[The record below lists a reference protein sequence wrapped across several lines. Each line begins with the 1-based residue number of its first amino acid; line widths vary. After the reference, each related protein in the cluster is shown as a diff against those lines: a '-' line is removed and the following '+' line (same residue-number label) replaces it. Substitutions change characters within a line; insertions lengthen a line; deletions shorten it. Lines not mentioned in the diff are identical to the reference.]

1 LGWLG
6 LDDTDSLE
14 GGCTTEVLHQ
24 LIQQLPPNVVVGQ
37 ARLVRLWPFAKR
49 RTRGNAAVA
58 VELTTEDESE
68 LIDWLDNHWNKNV
81 LPLAGRVQSSD
92 HNEREQHPS
101 DPGMVW
107 FSKSVTNQSLYHRG
121 LTQEITIDE
130 LPIADASWGGHG
142 CIGATL
148 AVHWPAE
155 TVTYEAIA
163 WRKKECSGLRKL
175 DEKAIKYIDQMGDT
189 FLCRDSRLG
198 TSLLA
203 PKGESPVLFGI
214 RTWTKESAEQA
225 LLTLANAENTEPVS
239 GSIVFATNQGTNDHL
254 SELFEVE
261 IKAIRILKG
270 GHTLIKSSSDT
281 FLAFK
286 QSGQISV
293 TSQMLQ
299 PGDGIQC
306 RGLRAHDDSIHI
318 EFLRVVHLSPKKTR
332 PMCPTCSKSMASMG
346 AGQGIR
352 CKKCGYQMEDTWDY
366 VERSIPIDQW
376 IQPPSSSRRHLA
388 KPLDEASPKQNNL

>member
-1 LGWLG
+1 MGWLG

-24 LIQQLPPNVVVGQ
+24 LIRQLPPNVVVAQ
-37 ARLVRLWPFAKR
+37 TRLVRLWPFAKR

-68 LIDWLDNHWNKNV
+68 LIDWLDNHWNNNI
-81 LPLAGRVQSSD
+81 LPLEGKVHSST

-107 FSKSVTNQSLYHRG
+107 FSKPITNQSLYHRG
-121 LTQEITIDE
+121 LTQEITVDE
-130 LPIADASWGGHG
+130 LPIANASWGGHG
-142 CIGATL
+142 RIGATL

-163 WRKKECSGLRKL
+163 WRNKQNSGLRKL
-175 DEKAIKYIDQMGDT
+175 DENAIKEIDQMYDS

-203 PKGESPVLFGI
+203 PKGESPVLFGV
-214 RTWTKESAEQA
+214 RTWTKKGAYQA
-225 LLTLANAENTEPVS
+225 LEILGDAEHTEPIS
-239 GSIVFATNQGTNDHL
+239 GGIVFATNQGTNDHL
-254 SELFEVE
+254 NGQFEVE
-261 IKAIRILKG
+261 VEAIEILKG
-270 GHTLIKSSSDT
+270 GHTLIKSSTYT

-286 QSGQISV
+286 QSGQISMI
-293 TSQMLQ
+293 SQMLR
-299 PGDGIQC
+299 PGDTIQC
-306 RGLRAHDDSIHI
+306 KGLRAHDESIHI
-318 EFLRVVHLSPKKTR
+318 EFLRVVRLSPKKMR
-332 PMCPTCSKSMASMG
+332 PLCPTCAKSMASMG

-352 CKKCGYQMEDTWDY
+352 CKKCGYQTEDTWDY
-366 VERSIPIDQW
+366 VDRQIPVNQW
-376 IQPPSSSRRHLA
+376 IQPPPSSRRHLA
-388 KPLDEASPKQNNL
+388 KPLDEVSPKQNNL